1 MGLAR
6 SQAGEITAV
15 LCRLAQDLTSGL
27 ELKALGAPGFHKLGT
42 LGLSTKL
49 ERCLDLLCPFLLLL
63 FALPITCALAKCSGR
78 QFPEQDPEIP

>member
-27 ELKALGAPGFHKLGT
+27 ELKALGTPSFHKLGT
-42 LGLSTKL
+42 LGLSTQL
-49 ERCLDLLCPFLLLL
+49 ERCVGLLCPFLPLL
-63 FALPITCALAKCSGR
+63 FALPITCTLAKCSWR
-78 QFPEQDPEIP
+78 QFPEQDPETP